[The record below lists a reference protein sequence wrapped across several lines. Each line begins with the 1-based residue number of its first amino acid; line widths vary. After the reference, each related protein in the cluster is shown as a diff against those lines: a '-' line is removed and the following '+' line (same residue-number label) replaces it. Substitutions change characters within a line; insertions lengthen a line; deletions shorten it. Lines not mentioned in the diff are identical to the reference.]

1 MEKTLT
7 TTIDD
12 STTAAS
18 NENSVT
24 QVLTVMDVNVR
35 ETLDMVD
42 EMAHQS
48 MKMTAIMIGA
58 TLAFNFIM
66 EQAAYSTR
74 KVRCCLD
81 ASVSLKQVRV
91 NIPPLD
97 LHFLAIVA
105 QRMYMY
111 ILQQMSWCCS
121 KMDITN
127 STARV
132 I

>member
-1 MEKTLT
+1 MEKKTLT

-97 LHFLAIVA
+97 LHFLAIV
-105 QRMYMY
+105 
-111 ILQQMSWCCS
+111 
-121 KMDITN
+121 
-127 STARV
+127 V
-132 I
+132 